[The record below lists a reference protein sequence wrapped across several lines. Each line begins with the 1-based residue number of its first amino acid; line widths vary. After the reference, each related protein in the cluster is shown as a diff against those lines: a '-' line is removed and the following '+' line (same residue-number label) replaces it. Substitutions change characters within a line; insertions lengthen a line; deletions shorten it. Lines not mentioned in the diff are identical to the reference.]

1 MKHHNRISPTYPGR
15 DPRLDQTA
23 LTRLAALK
31 TLSVKELKVEWE
43 KLIGTAAPNN
53 SRAYLELRIAYRLQ
67 ELTYGGP
74 DRDTRRMLD
83 LLADEVEGHNRRKH
97 QIADPRNPVVGTKL
111 IREWDGVEHTV
122 IVLKSGFDW
131 KGRRFKSLSA
141 VAREITGTRWNGYR
155 FFGLR
160 ERTREEA

>member
-1 MKHHNRISPTYPGR
+1 MKRNNKISPSIPSQ
-15 DPRLDQTA
+15 DPRLDQTV
-23 LTRLAALK
+23 LSRLAALK
-31 TLSVKELKVEWE
+31 AMSVKEMKVEWE

-53 SRAYLELRIAYRLQ
+53 SRAFLELRIAYRLQ

-74 DRDTRRMLD
+74 DRDTRRMLE

-97 QIADPRNPVVGTKL
+97 QIADPRNPVAGTKL
-111 IREWDGVEHTV
+111 LRKWDGIEHTV
-122 IVLKSGFDW
+122 TVLKDGFDW

-160 ERTREEA
+160 ERMQEGA

>member
-1 MKHHNRISPTYPGR
+1 MKRNNKISPSKPSQ
-15 DPRLDQTA
+15 DPRLDQTV
-23 LTRLAALK
+23 LSRLAALK
-31 TLSVKELKVEWE
+31 AMSVKELKVEWE

-53 SRAYLELRIAYRLQ
+53 SRAFLELRIAYRLQ

-74 DRDTRRMLD
+74 DRDTRRMLE

-97 QIADPRNPVVGTKL
+97 QIADPRNPVAGTKL
-111 IREWDGVEHTV
+111 LRKWDGIEHTV
-122 IVLKSGFDW
+122 TVLKDGFDW

-160 ERTREEA
+160 ERMQEGA

>member
-1 MKHHNRISPTYPGR
+1 MKHHNRINPTGPGQ
-15 DPRLDQTA
+15 DPRLDQTV
-23 LTRLAALK
+23 LSRLAALK
-31 TLSVKELKVEWE
+31 AMSVKELKVEWE

-53 SRAYLELRIAYRLQ
+53 SRAFLELRIAYRLQ

-74 DRDTRRMLD
+74 DRDTRRMLE

-97 QIADPRNPVVGTKL
+97 QIADPRNPVAGTKL
-111 IREWDGVEHTV
+111 LRKWDGIEHTV
-122 IVLKSGFDW
+122 TVLKDGFDW

-160 ERTREEA
+160 ERMQEGA

>member
-1 MKHHNRISPTYPGR
+1 MKHNNKIVPSKPSQ
-15 DPRLDQTA
+15 DPRLDQTV
-23 LTRLAALK
+23 LSRLAALK
-31 TLSVKELKVEWE
+31 AMSVKELKAEWE

-53 SRAYLELRIAYRLQ
+53 SRAFLELRIAYRLQ

-74 DRDTRRMLD
+74 DRDTRRMLE

-97 QIADPRNPVVGTKL
+97 QIADPRNPVAGTKL
-111 IREWDGVEHTV
+111 LRKWDGIEHTV
-122 IVLKSGFDW
+122 TVLKDGFDW

-160 ERTREEA
+160 ERMQEGA

>member
-1 MKHHNRISPTYPGR
+1 MKHHNRITPTGPGQ
-15 DPRLDQTA
+15 DPRLDQTV
-23 LTRLAALK
+23 LSRLAGLK
-31 TLSVKELKVEWE
+31 ALSVKELKAEWE
-43 KLIGTAAPNN
+43 RLIGTAAPNN
-53 SRAYLELRIAYRLQ
+53 SRVFLELRIAYRLQ

-97 QIADPRNPVVGTKL
+97 QIADPRNPVAGTKL
-111 IREWDGVEHTV
+111 LREWDGIEHTV
-122 IVLKSGFDW
+122 TVLKDGFDW

-160 ERTREEA
+160 ERMQEGA

>member
-1 MKHHNRISPTYPGR
+1 MKRNNNISPSKPSQ
-15 DPRLDQTA
+15 DPHLDQTV
-23 LTRLAALK
+23 LSRLAALK
-31 TLSVKELKVEWE
+31 AMSVKELKVEWE

-53 SRAYLELRIAYRLQ
+53 SRAFLELRIAYRLQ

-74 DRDTRRMLD
+74 DRDTRRMLE

-97 QIADPRNPVVGTKL
+97 QIADPRNPVAGTKL
-111 IREWDGVEHTV
+111 LREWDGIEHTV
-122 IVLKSGFDW
+122 TVLKDGFDW

-160 ERTREEA
+160 ERMQEGA